1 MRDMKT
7 LATAARQLASNIR
20 ADISNASTRLEHI
33 RLTQLALEA
42 EELATDM
49 EQLAASTAS

>member
-1 MRDMKT
+1 MKT
-7 LATAARQLASNIR
+7 LATAARQHASNLQ
-20 ADISNASTRLEHI
+20 ADISNASTRMEHI

-42 EELATDM
+42 DALATDM

>member
-7 LATAARQLASNIR
+7 LATAARQLASHIR
-20 ADISNASTRLEHI
+20 DDISNASTRIEHI

-42 EELATDM
+42 EQLATDM